1 MNIKRPLTQQEIFE
15 SMVKE
20 WLEPEKDKSKT
31 IYSDETLHFSRL
43 VKSFLS
49 TVDYQA
55 DKRTVFDAVK
65 LALEEMYNTEV
76 QINKIIKS
84 KQE

>member
-1 MNIKRPLTQQEIFE
+1 MSIKRPLTQQEVFE
-15 SMVKE
+15 SLVKE
-20 WLEPEKDKSKT
+20 WLEPEKAETKT

-49 TVDYQA
+49 TIDYQA
-55 DKRTVFDAVK
+55 DQQAVFDAIK
-65 LALEEMYNTEV
+65 LALKEMYGTEI
-76 QINKIIKS
+76 QINKVIKS

>member
-1 MNIKRPLTQQEIFE
+1 MGIKRPLTQQEVFE
-15 SMVKE
+15 SLVKE
-20 WLEPEKDKSKT
+20 WLEPEKDKTKT

-49 TVDYQA
+49 TIDYQA
-55 DKRTVFDAVK
+55 DQQAVFDAIK
-65 LALEEMYNTEV
+65 LALKEMYGTEI
-76 QINKIIKS
+76 QINKVIKS

>member
-1 MNIKRPLTQQEIFE
+1 MGIKRPLTQQEVFE
-15 SMVKE
+15 SLVKE
-20 WLEPEKDKSKT
+20 WLEPEKDKTKT

-49 TVDYQA
+49 TIDYQA
-55 DKRTVFDAVK
+55 DQQAVFDAIK
-65 LALEEMYNTEV
+65 LALKEMYGTEL
-76 QINKIIKS
+76 QINKVIKS